1 MLKTISASELRANIR
16 HVLNEVNY
24 SRIEYLI
31 EKFGE
36 PTAAIISMEDFHFLQ
51 AARQQA
57 AAAPGETTVAG
68 ENSA

>member
-24 SRIEYLI
+24 SRIEYLV

-36 PTAAIISMEDFHFLQ
+36 PTAAIISIEDFYFLQ
-51 AARQQA
+51 AARRQVTTT
-57 AAAPGETTVAG
+57 PNETATEVI
-68 ENSA
+68 